1 MPKYEMNER
10 VEAQIDNAFT
20 YHSPQEDQ
28 PKRYTMLRDRAKAL
42 AVMIAENTPPSSEQS
57 IALTKLEE
65 AVMFANAAIA
75 RNEGAL
81 PEVTVSINGE
91 NFQVPASKLSHE
103 EVCKMAEQPLHSTV
117 VYSNAVGGIDGSLIP
132 GVSVRI
138 CEGTRFTAVVTG

>member
-1 MPKYEMNER
+1 MPKYPVTER

-28 PKRYTMLRDRAKAL
+28 PKRYTMLRDHAKAL
-42 AVMIAENTPPSSEQS
+42 AVMIAENTPPSREQS
-57 IALTKLEE
+57 LALTKLEE

-91 NFQVPASKLSHE
+91 NFQVPASKLSYE
-103 EVCKMAEQPLHSTV
+103 EVCNMAEKPLSATV

-132 GVSVRI
+132 GVSVRVA
-138 CEGTRFTAVVTG
+138 EGTRFTVVMT